1 MNANKPIG
9 KNFTNR
15 TGNAIATGYR
25 TTRNSTVATF
35 NRFRGASLIIQFI
48 IVLVIILILIF
59 LILWIKHLYDRAQYK
74 SKESPFIVTEPINAF
89 RKDGKPVAR
98 KMVPYPVDGLAF
110 TYSLWIYIADWNY
123 NFGKWKNIFLKGDD
137 FQRAPGLWLYPKT
150 NSLHARINTHADYN
164 EGCDIRNIPLQK
176 WVHIVYVLNNRTV
189 DIYIDG
195 KLERS
200 CVLRGVPV
208 LNKKPVSVA
217 DGGGYYGNIS
227 KFQYFTRALNPSDVA
242 EIYSEGPY
250 LQKRFKI
257 FGHDDEKKGKDTY
270 DKYRDEFEDEF
281 NKF

>member
-9 KNFTNR
+9 KTYANR
-15 TGNAIATGYR
+15 ASNAVTTGYR
-25 TTRNSTVATF
+25 TTRNTSVATYH
-35 NRFRGASLIIQFI
+35 RFRGLNLALQIVIVVLII
-48 IVLVIILILIF
+48 VALIF

-74 SKESPFIVTEPINAF
+74 AQESPFIVTEPINAF
-89 RKDGKPVAR
+89 SRSGRPVKTQR
-98 KMVPYPVDGLAF
+98 VPRPVNGLNF

-123 NFGKWKNIFLKGDD
+123 NFGKWKNIFIKGNES
-137 FQRAPGLWLYPKT
+137 QRAPGLWLYPKT

-189 DIYIDG
+189 DIYVDG

-208 LNKKPVSVA
+208 LNDMPVRVA
-217 DGGGYYGNIS
+217 DGGGYYGSIS
-227 KFQYFTRALNPSDVA
+227 KFQYMTRPLTPNDVA

-250 LQKRFKI
+250 VSKRYKI
-257 FGHDDEKKGKDTY
+257 DIFDDAKKELG
-270 DKYRDEFEDEF
+270 RGRV
-281 NKF
+281 KFDAELDAHF